1 MNQPR
6 NGITLAMTGASGA
19 PYALRLL
26 ERLLLAGERVDLV
39 ISEAG
44 RELLRQECGLD
55 LGDEIGAGVVARLGD
70 FFTRHAGDA
79 PPLTGLRHFGVRD
92 WQAPLASGSSG
103 ARAMV
108 VCPCSMGTLAA
119 IAHGLSDNL
128 LERAA
133 DVALKERWPL
143 ILVTRET
150 PLSVIHLENML
161 AATRAGAVILPA
173 SPGFYHRPERI
184 DQLLDFIVDRILMRL
199 GVPIDAP
206 SHGWP
211 IHPADGRDQ
220 GNKV

>member
-1 MNQPR
+1 M
-6 NGITLAMTGASGA
+6 ITLAMTGA
-19 PYALRLL
+19 
-26 ERLLLAGERVDLV
+26 
-39 ISEAG
+39 
-44 RELLRQECGLD
+44 
-55 LGDEIGAGVVARLGD
+55 
-70 FFTRHAGDA
+70 
-79 PPLTGLRHFGVRD
+79 
-92 WQAPLASGSSG
+92 SG

-211 IHPADGRDQ
+211 EPRR
-220 GNKV
+220 